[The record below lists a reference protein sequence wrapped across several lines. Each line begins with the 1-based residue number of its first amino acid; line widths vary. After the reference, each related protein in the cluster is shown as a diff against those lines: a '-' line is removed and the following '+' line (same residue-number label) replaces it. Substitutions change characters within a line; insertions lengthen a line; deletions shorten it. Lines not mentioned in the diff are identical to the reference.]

1 MIEEYERFL
10 KCSKPLVFHPNRRY
24 FVVTKKKHSQ
34 VAYINSEAIGGEYDL
49 YRVKVNKALALAM
62 GYGGNC
68 FFGDQ
73 LNSLCLE
80 EYKWL

>member
-24 FVVTKKKHSQ
+24 FAVTEKKYSQ
-34 VAYINSEAIGGEYDL
+34 VVYIHSEAIGGEYDL
-49 YRVKVNKALALAM
+49 YQVKVNKALSLAM
-62 GYGGNC
+62 GYGADW

-73 LNSLCLE
+73 LNDLCLE
-80 EYKWL
+80 ECE